1 MAAILNRLR
10 FFLPALL
17 CLLLPAMGFADD
29 KPASAAP
36 PKGQR
41 VQICGHSF
49 HIFVAPALGKIAES
63 AGIKDHVT
71 VGAQMIGGST
81 VTQHWDLPDDK
92 NKVKTGL
99 TAGAFDVLTLA
110 PHMKL
115 VPDPAI
121 EAFTMLGL
129 KHNPNLRV
137 YVQQS
142 WMAFDDWSKPIKDNK
157 ERDQKTIDILRP
169 PLEVFRTGL
178 EKQAK
183 EINAKAGKQVVFIVP
198 AGEAVLA
205 LRAKVIAGE
214 VPGITKQSELFR
226 DPIGHG
232 LEPLTRLV
240 SYCNYAAIYRTSP
253 VGLKVFEKDGDENAR
268 KLNRMLQEIA
278 WKAVSEGAMS
288 GVEADKAK

>member
-1 MAAILNRLR
+1 M
-10 FFLPALL
+10 
-17 CLLLPAMGFADD
+17 
-29 KPASAAP
+29 
-36 PKGQR
+36 
-41 VQICGHSF
+41 
-49 HIFVAPALGKIAES
+49 
-63 AGIKDHVT
+63 
-71 VGAQMIGGST
+71 
-81 VTQHWDLPDDK
+81 
-92 NKVKTGL
+92 
-99 TAGAFDVLTLA
+99 
-110 PHMKL
+110 
-115 VPDPAI
+115 
-121 EAFTMLGL
+121 
-129 KHNPNLRV
+129 
-137 YVQQS
+137 
-142 WMAFDDWSKPIKDNK
+142 
-157 ERDQKTIDILRP
+157 
-169 PLEVFRTGL
+169 EVFRTGL

-278 WKAVSEGAMS
+278 WKAVSEGDERCGSRQGEVAGFWLIRADPARTVARRLDPCRESRTLFHSVPGAM
-288 GVEADKAK
+288 V